1 MRLAPLFLAVALA
14 GAQLACNSNSTTSAA
29 DALNQYCTALTAY
42 DQSVATLQGL
52 GPTATVAQYK
62 EAVKAVDSS
71 FQSLAA
77 ARKGLA
83 EAKTDAIQTATD
95 DLKKTVN
102 DIPDSA
108 TAAQAVATVL
118 PKVAGVHTTVQASRV
133 GVKCP

>member
-1 MRLAPLFLAVALA
+1 MRLALLFFAVALA
-14 GAQLACNSNSTTSAA
+14 GAQLACNSNSTTSTA

-42 DQSVATLQGL
+42 DQSLATLQGL
-52 GPTATVAQYK
+52 GPTATVGQYK
-62 EAVKAVDSS
+62 EAVKAVDAAY
-71 FQSLAA
+71 QSLAA

-108 TAAQAVATVL
+108 TAAQAVATVT
-118 PKVAGVHTTVQASRV
+118 PKVVAARATVQASRTA
-133 GVKCP
+133 VKCP